1 MDSDHLQGQRVTFYW
16 SPRVHFIFLCV
27 ALITSL
33 AHINTQVVIT
43 PSNHAGVSWA
53 QSDLLVQMISKGA
66 PWKNNS
72 QNLFCFL
79 AKISFQPLF
88 FQWLF
93 FHSFE
98 KVLSNFLLCIFIW
111 IFLSSIFWF
120 FFAFFCSCEVFLL
133 VLLNGSNSN
142 DMIPHLT
149 SSILESLIK
158 KTRKFYP
165 SYWFPQSILEKL

>member
-79 AKISFQPLF
+79 AKISFNLCSFNGF
-88 FQWLF
+88 FPTLLKKCCQIF
-93 FHSFE
+93 FYVFLSDFSVFSF
-98 KVLSNFLLCIFIW
+98 LIIFCFLLFMW
-111 IFLSSIFWF
+111 GF
-120 FFAFFCSCEVFLL
+120 FVGL
-133 VLLNGSNSN
+133 VKWL
-142 DMIPHLT
+142 
-149 SSILESLIK
+149 
-158 KTRKFYP
+158 
-165 SYWFPQSILEKL
+165 